1 MNPNIYNLANLIG
14 LLVITAG
21 VYELYGAALA
31 LIANG
36 SILIL
41 LNLITLFACMR
52 TGKGG

>member
-1 MNPNIYNLANLIG
+1 MNPNIYNVTNLIG

-21 VYELYGAALA
+21 VYGLYGAALA

-41 LNLITLFACMR
+41 LNLITLFVFIR
-52 TGKGG
+52 SGKGN